1 MTDAVLEILIDPS
14 GAEAGAARAV
24 RALDDIRARA
34 AAAEGGLADLGRGLE
49 AGGDAI
55 ARSLD
60 AAARGLS
67 EVERAAAGLPG
78 GDGSGLF
85 DGLLAGGARAADGL
99 LGILGRLAGDVG
111 RMFGSGGA
119 LDLHSA
125 FGNLGRAAAT
135 GFQSILPAGLG
146 FLGPVAA
153 LAGGA
158 LGGWLGSLFQRP
170 PKVPQGE
177 YSVWLSDP
185 ATPQYAST
193 RFPSVTDAAQGVT
206 TDLTR
211 LVVALEQGLG
221 VRRSDDPG
229 AAIGATLNEKEG
241 LRLFYDAGAGDGPDA
256 AGRAWFQAD
265 PGNQAAVEAARQ
277 ERRAVGGEVGR
288 QPGDRP
294 AEAGLDHPRRRR
306 RVVAEALQDRRH
318 RLPFGGQA
326 PRPLLQAT
334 ERRVGGSRPQAG
346 RGLDHPA
353 PGGRRRVE
361 RGRCQAHRPAVV
373 GRGPFSALAGRPG
386 AAGPADRG
394 DPGDARGG
402 RPPARADA
410 GHGAL
415 RTQRREYSAGRATGM
430 R

>member
-1 MTDAVLEILIDPS
+1 MD
-14 GAEAGAARAV
+14 
-24 RALDDIRARA
+24 ALDDIRARA

-265 PGNQAAVEAARQ
+265 PGNPVSYTH
-277 ERRAVGGEVGR
+277 
-288 QPGDRP
+288 
-294 AEAGLDHPRRRR
+294 LT
-306 RVVAEALQDRRH
+306 
-318 RLPFGGQA
+318 LPTSD
-326 PRPLLQAT
+326 L
-334 ERRVGGSRPQAG
+334 V
-346 RGLDHPA
+346 
-353 PGGRRRVE
+353 
-361 RGRCQAHRPAVV
+361 
-373 GRGPFSALAGRPG
+373 
-386 AAGPADRG
+386 
-394 DPGDARGG
+394 
-402 RPPARADA
+402 
-410 GHGAL
+410 
-415 RTQRREYSAGRATGM
+415 
-430 R
+430 